1 MLDIILLL
9 FFIYLVIAG
18 LFNGFTQIFIKG
30 LGFLTAGY
38 LGFSFTKD
46 LSAYLSRYFNA
57 EKVILDFVAFALI
70 FILVFS
76 VFLLIN
82 SIVKKELKSRKKLSI
97 MDKLTGAI
105 AGILIFVICVYMIKE
120 FSKKNETLR
129 ELSSKSRIVKLFS
142 WER

>member
-9 FFIYLVIAG
+9 FFIYLFFAG

-30 LGFLTAGY
+30 FGFITAGY
-38 LGFSFTKD
+38 VGFSLNKT
-46 LSAYLSRYFNA
+46 LSEYLSRYFHG
-57 EKVILDFVAFALI
+57 EKIILDFVSFVII
-70 FILVFS
+70 FVSIFS

-97 MDKLTGAI
+97 IDKLTGAL
-105 AGILIFVICVYMIKE
+105 AGIIIFVICIYMIKE

-142 WER
+142 WEK

>member
-9 FFIYLVIAG
+9 FFIYLIVAG

-30 LGFLTAGY
+30 LGIITAGY
-38 LGFSFTKD
+38 VGFYFTGD
-46 LSAYLSRYFNA
+46 ISTYLSRYFNG
-57 EKVILDFVAFALI
+57 EKIILDFVAFTVVFISI
-70 FILVFS
+70 FSI
-76 VFLLIN
+76 FLLIN

-97 MDKLTGAI
+97 ADKLTGAV
-105 AGILIFVICVYMIKE
+105 AGIIIFVISIYMIKE

-129 ELSSKSRIVKLFS
+129 ELSSKSRIVKLFL